1 MLIMA
6 LLLNVEGF
14 FGKLWKVIYVND
26 ENIYKQVLEN
36 HGKLWKMGT
45 EELLPKKLTMPIS
58 VTN

>member
-1 MLIMA
+1 MA
-6 LLLNVEGF
+6 LLLNVEVF

-45 EELLPKKLTMPIS
+45 EEF
-58 VTN
+58 